1 LETHLTSA
9 NTDTPKV
16 SVLMTCYNAA
26 LTIEESLRSIIAQTF
41 TNWEIVLVDNC
52 STDNSLTVVKNL
64 NDDRIRII
72 ALDKNHGRTRALDVA
87 LENARADFV
96 AILDADD
103 ISSRDRLQ
111 QQFDFLTN
119 NKNILVVGSWYRN
132 IDQHG
137 NMINEVQTPITSV
150 DVMRR
155 MASDNPIVNSS
166 AMFRAESARAV
177 GGYNQNYLYAQDFAL
192 WLALA
197 SIGELAILPKFLTDI
212 RRVKSSLSS
221 ISSNSLILTADNYEL
236 YRQAQNLSGLT
247 FLNKLN
253 GRRTVGLY
261 GLLYAWRSLQ
271 ARNFIR
277 GLGLLI
283 QNLWALPLVAFEL
296 LRKGFNSLK
305 SIQ

>member
-1 LETHLTSA
+1 
-9 NTDTPKV
+9 
-16 SVLMTCYNAA
+16 MTCYNAA
-26 LTIEESLRSIIAQTF
+26 STIQESVSSIIAQTF
-41 TNWEIVLVDNC
+41 TNWELVLVDNC
-52 STDNSLTVVKNL
+52 STDNSLTFVKNL
-64 NDDRIRII
+64 NDDRIKII
-72 ALDKNHGRTRALDVA
+72 ALDKNHGRTPALAIA
-87 LENARADFV
+87 LENAHAEFV

-103 ISSRDRLQ
+103 ISSQDRLQ
-111 QQFDFLTN
+111 QQSDFLKN
-119 NKNILVVGSWYRN
+119 NPNILAVGSWYRN
-132 IDQHG
+132 IDQYG
-137 NMINEVQTPITSV
+137 NLINEVQTPTTSI

-212 RRVKSSLSS
+212 RRVKSSLSL

-236 YRQAQNLSGLT
+236 YRQAQKLPGLT
-247 FLNKLN
+247 LLNKLH
-253 GRRTVGLY
+253 GKRTVGLY

-271 ARNFIR
+271 ARNVVR
-277 GLGLLI
+277 ALGLLI

-305 SIQ
+305 SI

>member
-1 LETHLTSA
+1 
-9 NTDTPKV
+9 
-16 SVLMTCYNAA
+16 MTCYNAA
-26 LTIEESLRSIIAQTF
+26 STIQESVNSIIGQTF
-41 TNWEIVLVDNC
+41 TNWELVVVDNC
-52 STDNSLTVVKNL
+52 STDDSLTVVKNL
-64 NDDRIRII
+64 DDDRIKVI
-72 ALDKNHGRTRALDVA
+72 ALDKNHGRTPALAIA

-103 ISSRDRLQ
+103 ISSQDRLQ

-119 NKNILVVGSWYRN
+119 NPNILVVGSWYRN

-137 NMINEVQTPITSV
+137 NLINEVKTPTARV
-150 DVMRR
+150 DVMRQ

-177 GGYNQNYLYAQDFAL
+177 GGYNQKYLYAQDFAL

-197 SIGELAILPKFLTDI
+197 KVGEFAILPKFLTDI
-212 RRVKSSLSS
+212 RRVTSSLSS
-221 ISSNSLILTADNYEL
+221 ISSNNLILTADNYEL

-247 FLNKLN
+247 LLDKLH
-253 GRRTVGLY
+253 GKRTVGLY

-271 ARNFIR
+271 SRKIVRAF
-277 GLGLLI
+277 GLLI
-283 QNLWALPLVAFEL
+283 QNFWALPLVTFEL

-305 SIQ
+305 SI

>member
-1 LETHLTSA
+1 
-9 NTDTPKV
+9 
-16 SVLMTCYNAA
+16 MTCYNAA
-26 LTIEESLRSIIAQTF
+26 STIQESVNSIIGQTF
-41 TNWEIVLVDNC
+41 TNWELVVVDNC
-52 STDNSLTVVKNL
+52 STDDSLTVVKNL
-64 NDDRIRII
+64 DDDRIKII
-72 ALDKNHGRTRALDVA
+72 ALDKNHGRTPALAIA

-103 ISSRDRLQ
+103 ISSQDRLQ

-119 NKNILVVGSWYRN
+119 NPNILVVGSWYRN

-137 NMINEVQTPITSV
+137 NLINEVKTPTASV
-150 DVMRR
+150 DVMRQ

-177 GGYNQNYLYAQDFAL
+177 GGYNQKYLYAQDFAL

-197 SIGELAILPKFLTDI
+197 KVGEFAILPKFLTDI
-212 RRVKSSLSS
+212 RRVTSSLSS
-221 ISSNSLILTADNYEL
+221 ISSNNLILTADNYEL

-247 FLNKLN
+247 LLDKLH
-253 GRRTVGLY
+253 GKRTVGLY

-271 ARNFIR
+271 SRKIVRAF
-277 GLGLLI
+277 GLLI
-283 QNLWALPLVAFEL
+283 QNFWALPLVAFEL

-305 SIQ
+305 SI

>member
-1 LETHLTSA
+1 
-9 NTDTPKV
+9 
-16 SVLMTCYNAA
+16 MTCYNAA
-26 LTIEESLRSIIAQTF
+26 STIQESVNSIIGQTF
-41 TNWEIVLVDNC
+41 TNWELVVVDNC
-52 STDNSLTVVKNL
+52 STDDSLTVVKNL
-64 NDDRIRII
+64 DDDRIRII
-72 ALDKNHGRTRALDVA
+72 ALDKNHGRTPALAIA

-103 ISSRDRLQ
+103 ISSQDRLQ

-119 NKNILVVGSWYRN
+119 NPNILVVGSWYRN

-137 NMINEVQTPITSV
+137 NLINEVKTPTASV
-150 DVMRR
+150 NVMRQ

-177 GGYNQNYLYAQDFAL
+177 GGYNQKYLYAQDFAL

-197 SIGELAILPKFLTDI
+197 KVGEFAILPKFLTDI
-212 RRVKSSLSS
+212 RRVTSSLSS
-221 ISSNSLILTADNYEL
+221 ISSNNLILTADNYEL

-247 FLNKLN
+247 LLDKLH
-253 GRRTVGLY
+253 GKRTVGLY

-271 ARNFIR
+271 SRKIVRAF
-277 GLGLLI
+277 GLLI
-283 QNLWALPLVAFEL
+283 QNFWALPLVTFEL

-305 SIQ
+305 SI

>member
-1 LETHLTSA
+1 
-9 NTDTPKV
+9 
-16 SVLMTCYNAA
+16 MTCYNAA
-26 LTIEESLRSIIAQTF
+26 STIQESVSSIIAQTF
-41 TNWEIVLVDNC
+41 TNWELVLVDNC
-52 STDNSLTVVKNL
+52 STDNSLTFVKNL
-64 NDDRIRII
+64 NDDRIKII
-72 ALDKNHGRTRALDVA
+72 ALDKNHGRTSALAIA
-87 LENARADFV
+87 LENAHAEFV

-103 ISSRDRLQ
+103 ISSQDRLQ
-111 QQFDFLTN
+111 QQSDFLTN
-119 NKNILVVGSWYRN
+119 NLNILAVGSWYRN
-132 IDQHG
+132 IDQYG
-137 NMINEVQTPITSV
+137 NLINEVQTPTTSI

-212 RRVKSSLSS
+212 RRVKSSLSL
-221 ISSNSLILTADNYEL
+221 ISSNSLILTTDNYEL
-236 YRQAQNLSGLT
+236 YRQAQKLPGLT
-247 FLNKLN
+247 LVDKLH
-253 GRRTVGLY
+253 GKRTVGLY

-271 ARNFIR
+271 ARNVVR
-277 GLGLLI
+277 ALGLLI

-305 SIQ
+305 SI

>member
-1 LETHLTSA
+1 
-9 NTDTPKV
+9 
-16 SVLMTCYNAA
+16 MTCYNAA
-26 LTIEESLRSIIAQTF
+26 STIQESVNSIIGQTF
-41 TNWEIVLVDNC
+41 TNWELVVVDNC
-52 STDNSLTVVKNL
+52 STDDSLTVVKNL
-64 NDDRIRII
+64 DDDRIKVI
-72 ALDKNHGRTRALDVA
+72 ALDKNHGRTPALAIA

-103 ISSRDRLQ
+103 ISSQDRLQ

-119 NKNILVVGSWYRN
+119 NPNILVVGSWYRN

-137 NMINEVQTPITSV
+137 NLINEVKTPTASV
-150 DVMRR
+150 NVMRQ

-177 GGYNQNYLYAQDFAL
+177 GGYNQKYLYAQDFAL

-197 SIGELAILPKFLTDI
+197 KVGEFAILPKFLTDI
-212 RRVKSSLSS
+212 RRVTSSLSS
-221 ISSNSLILTADNYEL
+221 ISSNNLTLTADNYEL

-247 FLNKLN
+247 FLDKLH
-253 GRRTVGLY
+253 GKRTVGLY

-271 ARNFIR
+271 SRKIVRAF
-277 GLGLLI
+277 GLLI
-283 QNLWALPLVAFEL
+283 QNFWALPLVTFEL

-305 SIQ
+305 SI

>member
-1 LETHLTSA
+1 
-9 NTDTPKV
+9 
-16 SVLMTCYNAA
+16 MTCYNAA
-26 LTIEESLRSIIAQTF
+26 STIQESVNSIIGQTF
-41 TNWEIVLVDNC
+41 TNWELVVVDNC
-52 STDNSLTVVKNL
+52 STDDSLTVVKNL
-64 NDDRIRII
+64 DDDRIKII
-72 ALDKNHGRTRALDVA
+72 ALDKNHGRTPALAIA

-103 ISSRDRLQ
+103 ISSPDRLQ

-119 NKNILVVGSWYRN
+119 NPNILVVGSWYRN

-137 NMINEVQTPITSV
+137 NLINEVKTPTASV
-150 DVMRR
+150 DVMRQ

-177 GGYNQNYLYAQDFAL
+177 GGYNQKYLYAQDFAL

-197 SIGELAILPKFLTDI
+197 KVGEFAILPKFLTDI
-212 RRVKSSLSS
+212 RRVTSSLSS
-221 ISSNSLILTADNYEL
+221 ISSNNLILTADNYEL

-247 FLNKLN
+247 FLDKLH
-253 GRRTVGLY
+253 GKRTVGLY

-271 ARNFIR
+271 SRKIVRAF
-277 GLGLLI
+277 GLLI
-283 QNLWALPLVAFEL
+283 QNFWALPLVTFEL

-305 SIQ
+305 SI